1 MSMLDATTPLVLTF
15 NEAPNIRRTLA
26 RLDWARDIVVV
37 DSGSTDATLAILAEF
52 PRVRVFHHAYASNAG
67 QWTFALTQTGIAS
80 EWVLALDADYVLSE
94 ELVREITAL
103 QPVPAVS
110 GYRVAFV
117 YCVHGRPL
125 RGSAY
130 PPVVVLY
137 RRSAARYIQDG
148 HTQRV
153 QIEGAVEPL
162 SGCIFHDDR
171 KPLSAWFR
179 AQRRYMALEAEKLLG
194 TSFTRLSAPD
204 RLRRLIVAAPPA
216 MLLFCLFVRGNVLDG
231 PAGWFYALQRTAAEL
246 LLSFY
251 LVRRMLGQG
260 R

>member
-1 MSMLDATTPLVLTF
+1 VLERITPLILTF

-26 RLDWARDIVVV
+26 RLDWAREIVVV
-37 DSGSTDATLAILAEF
+37 DSGSTDATLTILGEF
-52 PRVRVFHHAYASNAG
+52 PRVRVFHHAYASNAE

-80 EWVLALDADYVLSE
+80 EWVLALDADYLLSD
-94 ELVREITAL
+94 ELVREIAAL
-103 QPVPAVS
+103 PPASPVC
-110 GYRVAFV
+110 GYRVGFT

-137 RRSAARYIQDG
+137 RRHAARYAQDG

-153 QIEGAVEPL
+153 QIDGAVEPL
-162 SGCIFHDDR
+162 SGRIFHDDR

-179 AQRRYMALEAEKLLG
+179 AQRRYMRLEADKLVR
-194 TSFTRLSAPD
+194 TPFARLSAPD

-216 MLLFCLFVRGNVLDG
+216 MLLFCLFVRGNLLDG
-231 PAGWFYALQRTAAEL
+231 PAGWFYALQRTAAEA
-246 LLSFY
+246 LLSAY
-251 LVRRMLGQG
+251 LVRRMLGHG